1 MSSASRSKSPSPTKK
16 ATPEIVVEKPEAV
29 VNVEDVPSS
38 GDAEDEKPDTDDVGE
53 SSLFS
58 HLNLL
63 IPRNQPSP
71 HPPFIAA

>member
-38 GDAEDEKPDTDDVGE
+38 GDAEEEKPDTDDVGE
-53 SSLFS
+53 SSLSS
-58 HLNLL
+58 H
-63 IPRNQPSP
+63 I
-71 HPPFIAA
+71 